1 MVVFAR
7 KHAAPWVQGRAAEDL
22 CLRVVN
28 TARRGQVVRLSSP
41 KCTIGSAR
49 GCTLR
54 LQAVGVRPLH
64 CLILRG
70 ARGTVA
76 RCWSGGTRL
85 NGERF
90 VDARLSAGDRLAV
103 GPIELEVITA
113 AEADA
118 LRHEASDDAGPET
131 RAPEQG
137 HTDEQGLPAA
147 RQRARRLIATIRDL
161 RTELEQLRRQPP
173 APEAASAEVPTLEA
187 NVDSR
192 LEAFQ
197 RGCRQWEESRSAR
210 EAELDA
216 RARGLEADLRDLEA
230 ARGALSA
237 ERKRWEQDHELS
249 RRIREERDAASAEA
263 QRRLTEA
270 RHAFD
275 QQQRELDAQREELS
289 RCTHELEQ
297 QRAELPA
304 RFAAQLAELER
315 EQTGWNAQHAESVS
329 ELAAARQSLEQERSE
344 WRQRATEQD
353 VVYQQ
358 RLREMA
364 EQGAQL
370 AAEREALAQRE
381 AHVATSEAQYLSER
395 EEIQQLRAELD
406 RRPGGEHQQID
417 SERQQRLEE
426 LERLGSQ
433 LAEQQAQAQ
442 QQQDAL
448 AAAQDRLERALADLE
463 VQREKL
469 DAERLAAADRL
480 ARESAELQRQRA
492 ELEQQQ
498 AALEG
503 ERAAGTVEAVEPARV
518 EEDDEEEKVKELVS
532 SLRSRLAAAAEED
545 DDEEE
550 EADDEPRARLQPA
563 DEDEDEEDED
573 DDAMGQHQSAGRGGD
588 TKTAD
593 DDMSVEE
600 YMKGLLSRARGGQPA
615 VASSQAPPPQR
626 RNKRKSDA
634 PAKAVEAKP
643 EATPEPVSVAQV
655 IDMPEAPLQLVRRV
669 PVQQTADFGAMREL
683 ANTQARIAID
693 LHGKKRLLRI
703 AVGSIT
709 GAALAMAVTLTVLFV
724 VSDDVALRTGS
735 MVGIVAAVY
744 WMYGGTTALQ
754 KMMGLQ
760 QTSRAELLA
769 QLAQAEARKS

>member
-1 MVVFAR
+1 
-7 KHAAPWVQGRAAEDL
+7 
-22 CLRVVN
+22 
-28 TARRGQVVRLSSP
+28 
-41 KCTIGSAR
+41 
-49 GCTLR
+49 
-54 LQAVGVRPLH
+54 LH

-90 VDARLSAGDRLAV
+90 ADARLSAGDRLAI

-118 LRHEASDDAGPET
+118 LRHEAADDKSPT
-131 RAPEQG
+131 VPTPEQG
-137 HTDEQGLPAA
+137 PADEQALHAT

-161 RTELEQLRRQPP
+161 RTEIEQLRHQPQAP
-173 APEAASAEVPTLEA
+173 ATVEVPTLEA
-187 NVDSR
+187 SVDSR

-197 RGCRQWEESRSAR
+197 RGCRQWEQSRSAR

-216 RARGLEADLRDLEA
+216 RAHGLEADLQDLEA

-237 ERKRWEQDHELS
+237 QRQRWEQDNELS
-249 RRIREERDAASAEA
+249 RRIRAERDAASVESQ
-263 QRRLTEA
+263 QRITEA
-270 RHAFD
+270 RLVVD

-289 RCTHELEQ
+289 RLALELEQ

-315 EQTGWNAQHAESVS
+315 EQTDWKAQQTELTSQLASERVSLDARISDFEHAQWN
-329 ELAAARQSLEQERSE
+329 LAGQQSNDHQRHEQAADQLVADRLSLEQERSE
-344 WRQRATEQD
+344 WQQRATEQD

-358 RLREMA
+358 RLREIA

-381 AHVATSEAQYLSER
+381 AHVATSEAQYQSER
-395 EEIQQLRAELD
+395 DEIQQLRAELD
-406 RRPGGEHQQID
+406 RRPAGEHQQMD
-417 SERQQRLEE
+417 TERQQRLEE
-426 LERLGSQ
+426 LERFGSQ

-442 QQQDAL
+442 QQQDAM
-448 AAAQDRLERALADLE
+448 AAAQARLERALADLE
-463 VQREKL
+463 DQREKL
-469 DAERLAAADRL
+469 DAERVAAADRL
-480 ARESAELQRQRA
+480 ARESAELQRQRI

-498 AALEG
+498 AALESA
-503 ERAAGTVEAVEPARV
+503 RAAGMTEAVEPNRA

-532 SLRSRLAAAAEED
+532 NLRSRLAAAAEEE
-545 DDEEE
+545 DEEE
-550 EADDEPRARLQPA
+550 EMDDEPRARVRAA
-563 DEDEDEEDED
+563 DEDEDEEDEED
-573 DDAMGQHQSAGRGGD
+573 DVPVATDERPSAGRGGD
-588 TKTAD
+588 TKSAD

-600 YMKGLLSRARGGQPA
+600 YMKALLSRARGGQPA
-615 VASSQAPPPQR
+615 VAPSQAAPPQR

-643 EATPEPVSVAQV
+643 EATPEPASVAQV

-709 GAALAMAVTLTVLFV
+709 GAAIAVAVTLTVLFV

-744 WMYGGTTALQ
+744 WMYGGATALQ

>member
-7 KHAAPWVQGRAAEDL
+7 KHAAPRVQGRAAEDL
-22 CLRVVN
+22 CLRIVN

-118 LRHEASDDAGPET
+118 LRDEAADDAGPET

-137 HTDEQGLPAA
+137 HTDESGLQAA
-147 RQRARRLIATIRDL
+147 RRRARRLIATIRGL

-173 APEAASAEVPTLEA
+173 AQEAASAEVPALEA

-192 LEAFQ
+192 LQAFQ

-210 EAELDA
+210 ETELDA
-216 RARGLEADLRDLEA
+216 RARGLEADLRDIET
-230 ARGALSA
+230 ARAALSA

-263 QRRLTEA
+263 QQRLTEA
-270 RHAFD
+270 RNAVD
-275 QQQRELDAQREELS
+275 QQQRELDTQREELS

-315 EQTGWNAQHAESVS
+315 EQTGWNAQQAESVS

-358 RLREMA
+358 RLQEMV

-381 AHVATSEAQYLSER
+381 AHVATSEAQYQSER

-406 RRPGGEHQQID
+406 RHPDGEHQQID

-442 QQQDAL
+442 QQQDAM
-448 AAAQDRLERALADLE
+448 AAAQARLERALADLE
-463 VQREKL
+463 DQREKL
-469 DAERLAAADRL
+469 DAERRAAADLL

-503 ERAAGTVEAVEPARV
+503 EHSAETVEAVEPTRA
-518 EEDDEEEKVKELVS
+518 EEVDEEEKVKELVS
-532 SLRSRLAAAAEED
+532 SLRSRLAAAAEEED
-545 DDEEE
+545 DEE
-550 EADDEPRARLQPA
+550 EADDEPRARLQSA

-573 DDAMGQHQSAGRGGD
+573 DDALGQNQSAGRGGD
-588 TKTAD
+588 SKAAD

-615 VASSQAPPPQR
+615 VAPSQAPPPQR

-634 PAKAVEAKP
+634 PAKPVEAKP
-643 EATPEPVSVAQV
+643 EAAPEPVSVAQV
-655 IDMPEAPLQLVRRV
+655 IDMPEAPLQLVRRA
-669 PVQQTADFGAMREL
+669 PAQQTADFGAMREL

-744 WMYGGTTALQ
+744 RMYGGATALQ

-769 QLAQAEARKS
+769 QLAQTEARKS